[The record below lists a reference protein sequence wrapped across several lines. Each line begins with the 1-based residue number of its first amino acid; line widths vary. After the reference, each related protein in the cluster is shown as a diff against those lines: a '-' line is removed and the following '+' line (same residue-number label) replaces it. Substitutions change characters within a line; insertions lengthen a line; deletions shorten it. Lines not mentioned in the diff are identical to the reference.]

1 MAKLRDERFL
11 FPGGLSSDSLAC
23 LDIIM
28 AKQLPNGACH
38 SILFKLTLAIL
49 RQESSEALRR
59 RYVPGQDIGFLL
71 HPCLNSFTQHLTF
84 INHYFQA
91 ICFAS

>member
-11 FPGGLSSDSLAC
+11 FPGGFSSDNQAC

-28 AKQLPNGACH
+28 AKQLPNAACN
-38 SILFKLTLAIL
+38 SILFRLISAIL

-59 RYVPGQDIGFLL
+59 RYEACLRLVLFL
-71 HPCLNSFTQHLTF
+71 CLSQFLSHHLT
-84 INHYFQA
+84 NDHCLQA
-91 ICFAS
+91 ICTAP